1 MSYRLNKIIKHCCFQ
16 RGDFMTQVLEIPDLN
31 IPAQELKMIL
41 AEALFSQGSVSLGK
55 AAQIAGYSERTF
67 SELLL
72 KKGVSPVIFDDEHM
86 EEDIRNA

>member
-1 MSYRLNKIIKHCCFQ
+1 
-16 RGDFMTQVLEIPDLN
+16 MTQVLEIPDLN
-31 IPAQELKMIL
+31 VPTQDLKMIL
-41 AEALFSQGSVSLGK
+41 AEALLARGSVSLGK

-72 KKGVSPVIFDDEHM
+72 KKGVSPITFDGEYV